1 MSIKVLIKAI
11 VIIVLTIFIIGVLYL
26 GLSVYDTVKTHK
38 TEISLSNISSDER
51 EKMINLNYLELESYP
66 ASLEFITLKRE
77 SETRETQFCIIFSIF
92 KEENLNEI
100 EKNQKQSA
108 NEITIKKISE
118 NNEKIT
124 YEMKT
129 NFAQNSR
136 DEKWDY
142 LLELIDK
149 YKK

>member
-1 MSIKVLIKAI
+1 MKMLIKAI

-26 GLSVYDTVKTHK
+26 GWSVYDTVKTHK

-66 ASLEFITLKRE
+66 ASLEFITLKKE
-77 SETRETQFCIIFSIF
+77 SETRETQFCIIFSIS

-100 EKNQKQSA
+100 EKNQRQSA

-142 LLELIDK
+142 LLELINK

>member
-1 MSIKVLIKAI
+1 MKVLIKAI

-26 GLSVYDTVKTHK
+26 WWSVYDTVKTHK

-66 ASLEFITLKRE
+66 ASLEFITLKRK
-77 SETRETQFCIIFSIF
+77 SETRETQFCIIFSIS